1 MPFSNTYSEEDSMSK
16 CLKDG
21 FCVAPRK
28 ENEIRA
34 AAEQFRKI
42 LCDHDDIY
50 YLDITRLLEF
60 KIPKLFPGFRY
71 EIVEPDELPGREA
84 EMNPFEYCIR
94 IQEPVYIKAMNGDGH
109 GRFTIA
115 HEIGHFIMHRTQ
127 TLAFGRKAQNGDIPS
142 YMNSE
147 WQADVFARNLL
158 APFSLAH
165 KMIPQAIETVF
176 GVSRSVAEIIAGKRC
191 APVFSPKPGGFVQM
205 TLGF

>member
-1 MPFSNTYSEEDSMSK
+1 MGN

-42 LCDHDDIY
+42 LCDHDGIC

-60 KIPKLFPGFRY
+60 KMPELFPCFRY
-71 EIVEPDELPGREA
+71 EIVEPDELPCREA

-109 GRFTIA
+109 CRFTIA
-115 HEIGHFIMHRTQ
+115 HEIGHFILHRTQ
-127 TLAFGRKAQNGDIPS
+127 TLAFGRKAENGNIPS

-158 APFSLAH
+158 APFSMAS
-165 KMIPQAIETVF
+165 KMIPHAIETLF
-176 GVSRSVAEIIAGKRC
+176 GVSRSVAEIIAGKSRTP
-191 APVFSPKPGGFVQM
+191 ALSRKPERFVQM
-205 TLGF
+205 TLGL